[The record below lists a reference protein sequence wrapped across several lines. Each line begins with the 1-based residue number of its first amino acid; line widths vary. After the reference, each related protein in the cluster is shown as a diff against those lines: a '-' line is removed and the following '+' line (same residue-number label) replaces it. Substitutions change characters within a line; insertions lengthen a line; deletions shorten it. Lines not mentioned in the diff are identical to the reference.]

1 MSSKV
6 PIDNE
11 NLCRYTWRHGV
22 ILITRRLGLGF
33 IKTCSKSAS
42 KINYYCRNLQ
52 VSLLRPF
59 CMYTYILYIESHER
73 PSREQSVVSGFY
85 LKDCIKTT
93 LKIYTCVLSISQP
106 FLQIQGLVLNEMFHR
121 KIAICEVVKKEQ
133 NCRNFC
139 KKICTYF
146 SC

>member
-1 MSSKV
+1 M
-6 PIDNE
+6 
-11 NLCRYTWRHGV
+11 
-22 ILITRRLGLGF
+22 
-33 IKTCSKSAS
+33 
-42 KINYYCRNLQ
+42 Q
-52 VSLLRPF
+52 VSLLGPF
-59 CMYTYILYIESHER
+59 CMSTYILYIESHER

-93 LKIYTCVLSISQP
+93 LRIYTCVLSISQP

-139 KKICTYF
+139 KNLHIFFLLIYIYKYFYLCINQGVLIRRKILILVENRSTK
-146 SC
+146 

>member
-1 MSSKV
+1 MS
-6 PIDNE
+6 
-11 NLCRYTWRHGV
+11 
-22 ILITRRLGLGF
+22 
-33 IKTCSKSAS
+33 
-42 KINYYCRNLQ
+42 
-52 VSLLRPF
+52 
-59 CMYTYILYIESHER
+59 TYILYIESHER

-133 NCRNFC
+133 NCRNTF
-139 KKICTYF
+139 TYVNLDH
-146 SC
+146 